1 MRISDWSSDVCSSDL
16 AAFSAAAG
24 GTPMKARWQG
34 AVDVTGL
41 DLADRV
47 NRDDFLKWKRLGLVG
62 MQVSVDGDK
71 YAANLGDLTLD
82 DFYGRI
88 LLSSEGRLNVMDL
101 ENGRAHV

>member
-47 NRDDFLKWKRLGLVG
+47 NRDDFLKWKRLGLEG
-62 MQVSVDGDK
+62 MQVSMDGDK
-71 YAANLGDLTLD
+71 VAANLGDITLD

-88 LLSSEGRLNVMDL
+88 LLSAEGQI
-101 ENGRAHV
+101 GRAHV